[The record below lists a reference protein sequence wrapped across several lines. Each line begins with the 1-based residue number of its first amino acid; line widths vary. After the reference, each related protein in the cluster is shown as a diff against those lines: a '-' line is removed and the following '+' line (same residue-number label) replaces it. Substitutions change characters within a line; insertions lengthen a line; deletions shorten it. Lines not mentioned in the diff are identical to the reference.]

1 MHKKQCMRAAFLF
14 QNGFL
19 QSAFTA
25 AAKARRFPACCSLH
39 HRQAAAR
46 QKSRRPRTASRS
58 GMPCTASSQTWLCMT
73 RPSNVD
79 PAFCRTGAYLIISVA
94 AARCTIKRR
103 TPAENLHSAGYG
115 ITARGAH
122 HRQAVLSTDAE
133 YRSFFKRHFFPSY
146 HRPWTHCARIKPSA
160 ANAVFVFSPLL
171 PVFYGNI
178 HIKKYRPQK
187 FPCAA
192 SLKCRMLFGIFSHT
206 HRRSARVVSPLAFTQ
221 AACRIRALFFRCPP
235 A

>member
-1 MHKKQCMRAAFLF
+1 MHKKQCMRAAFF
-14 QNGFL
+14 ISKRFCPICFYG
-19 QSAFTA
+19 SGTA
-25 AAKARRFPACCSLH
+25 R
-39 HRQAAAR
+39 
-46 QKSRRPRTASRS
+46 KSRRPRTASRS

-122 HRQAVLSTDAE
+122 HRQAVLSTGAE
-133 YRSFFKRHFFPSY
+133 YRSFFKHHFFPSY
-146 HRPWTHCARIKPSA
+146 HRPWMRCARIRSSA
-160 ANAVFVFSPLL
+160 AHAVFVFSPLL
-171 PVFYGNI
+171 PVFCGNI
-178 HIKKYRPQK
+178 HIKKYRLQK

-192 SLKCRMLFGIFSHT
+192 SLKCRMLLGIFSYT
-206 HRRSARVVSPLAFTQ
+206 HRRSARLVSPLAFTQ
-221 AACRIRALFFRCPP
+221 AACRIRALFFSLSAGMIRPVSLLFFC
-235 A
+235 AKTWE